1 MNESIEKIILKY
13 FQNNPKSHIKL
24 KELSQILDFP
34 KKKYPTFRNTI
45 KELVNA
51 GKLFRYNKNLYGL
64 PDREKI
70 TQGVFDIHPKGF
82 GFVHTDDDQKIFI
95 SQDHQNNAY
104 NDDIVLVEIFSK
116 RRGKNPSGK
125 ILSIVKRNK
134 ESFICSFNEVN
145 KKAVGIP
152 EDKNLDTDI
161 HITNYNEFNPI
172 NGDFIVVKV
181 IDWGNK
187 NKKPSGEI
195 TRFIGSKDTSEYDAI
210 LIANQ
215 FGIPEKFSDD
225 IHNFVKNIPENI
237 SLTERKDFRDLD
249 TFTID
254 PEDAKD
260 FDDAVSLTKK
270 DDGNF
275 ELGVHI
281 ADVSNYVTQNSI
293 IDKEA
298 LKRGTSVYFTSQV
311 IPMLPEKLSNELC
324 SLKPQVERYAFSII
338 MTMNSS
344 GKVID
349 FLITPSVIKS
359 KKRFSYQEVQKTLDD
374 GKGEY
379 FSDLDLMLKL
389 AKILSKKR
397 HDLGSVDFDL
407 PEPQYVLDSAGVP
420 TSITA
425 KERLWS
431 HRLIEEFMLIANKTI
446 ARFIQTKTETL
457 PFLYRIHEKPKLED
471 VEDYFSVLKN
481 IGYDFH
487 FNYKKLQPKDFQQI
501 IEKAMDTKHEKMIER
516 ITLRTM
522 TKAKYSTKAI
532 GHFGLAFDHY
542 THFTSPIRRYPDLIV
557 HRLLK
562 HYLNPK
568 NENKPPT
575 DLSKK
580 QLDVIAKKSLETE
593 IRAVKAEREYHKLKE
608 IKFLASR
615 IGEEFEGIISGIVEY
630 GFYVELLDSLVEGLV
645 HIKTLPGR
653 FSSEFDQKNYRIINH
668 HNNKTYR
675 IGDLV
680 KIKVSKVDEERLNAD
695 FELIS

>member
-1 MNESIEKIILKY
+1 MNRSITKIILKY
-13 FQNNPKSHIKL
+13 FQDNPKARVKP
-24 KELSQILDFP
+24 KKLSQILNFS

-45 KELVNA
+45 KELVKV
-51 GKLFRYNKNLYGL
+51 GKLFHYKKNLYGL
-64 PDREKI
+64 PDKDQI
-70 TQGVFDIHPKGF
+70 VMGVFDIHPKGF
-82 GFVHTDDDQKIFI
+82 GFVHTDDDRKIFV
-95 SQDHQNNAY
+95 SQDHKNNAF

-125 ILSIVKRNK
+125 ILSVVERNK
-134 ESFICSFNEVN
+134 ESFICAFY
-145 KKAVGIP
+145 KANGKAIGTP
-152 EDKNLDTDI
+152 EDSNLNTDI
-161 HITNYNEFNPI
+161 QLINFGEFNPT

-181 IDWGNK
+181 IDWKKKNNK
-187 NKKPSGEI
+187 LKGKI

-215 FGIPEKFSDD
+215 FGIPEKFSDN
-225 IHNFVKNIPENI
+225 IHNFVKNIPETI
-237 SLTERKDFRDLD
+237 SLNKRKDFRDLD

-260 FDDAVSLTKK
+260 FDDAISLAKNN
-270 DDGNF
+270 DGNF

-281 ADVSNYVTQNSI
+281 ADVSHYVTHNSI

-298 LKRGTSVYFTSQV
+298 LKRGTSVYFTRHV

-324 SLKPQVERYAFSII
+324 SLKPKVERYAFSII
-338 MTMNSS
+338 MTIDPT

-359 KKRFSYQEVQKTLDD
+359 KRRFSYQEVQKILDD
-374 GKGEY
+374 GK
-379 FSDLDLMLKL
+379 SDYYSNLSEMLKL

-397 HDLGSVDFDL
+397 HDLGSIDFDL

-431 HRLIEEFMLIANKTI
+431 HRLVEEFMLIANKTI
-446 ARFIQTKTETL
+446 AHFILKKSGKI
-457 PFLYRIHEKPKLED
+457 PFIYRIHEKPKLED
-471 VEDYFSVLKN
+471 VENYFTVLKN

-487 FNYKKLQPKDFQQI
+487 FNYKKLQPKDFQQM
-501 IEKAMDTKHEKMIER
+501 IEKATDTKHEKIIER

-522 TKAKYSTKAI
+522 TKAKYSTRQV
-532 GHFGLAFDHY
+532 GHFGLAFNHY

-562 HYLNPK
+562 YYIN
-568 NENKPPT
+568 NDKPPF
-575 DLSKK
+575 DLTKK
-580 QLDVIAKKSLETE
+580 RLDFIAKKSVETE

-608 IKFLASR
+608 IKFLANK
-615 IGEEFEGIISGIVEY
+615 IGEEFEGIISGVVEY

-645 HIKTLPGR
+645 HIKTLPGN
-653 FSSEFDQKNYRIINH
+653 FSSEFDQKNFHIINH
-668 HNNKTYR
+668 HNKKTYR
-675 IGDLV
+675 IGDLI